1 MTDISSSTIL
11 HIQNLLPNDTLK
23 ELQSVLSSS
32 DFPWYWNETTVGK
45 DRYEGGDTPQFTHS
59 FMMYRNVNSDWF
71 HLIEPIFTSVQS
83 ALEKNFELQRAKAN
97 LLYPIGKT
105 NTNPA
110 HADEEKTP
118 DDDFYSFVYYPFN
131 CDGDTILYKEFFKDI
146 ETNKRTIEKTVAPL
160 ENSCIFFNSNR
171 LHASSNPIKFTR
183 RIIINFIVKAV

>member
-11 HIQNLLPNDTLK
+11 QIKNLLPNNTLT

-32 DFPWYWNETTVGK
+32 EFPWYWNETTVGK

-59 FMMYRNVNSDWF
+59 FMMYRKVNSDWF
-71 HLIEPIFTSVQS
+71 HLIEPIFSGVQS
-83 ALEKNFELQRAKAN
+83 ALEQNFELQRAKAN
-97 LLYPIGKT
+97 LLYPIGKP
-105 NTNPA
+105 NINPA

-131 CDGDTILYKEFFKDI
+131 CDGETTLYKEFFKDI
-146 ETNKRTIEKTVAPL
+146 ETNNRTVEQTVAPL

-171 LHASSNPIKFTR
+171 LHASSNPVKYTR
-183 RIIINFIVKAV
+183 RIIINFIIKRI